1 MFIHFNSMES
11 TGVTENNDFIS
22 NYQNLYHKSHKIYE
36 KIMEFSLCFTLC
48 HIIWLVLRLRL
59 LGLEVETYQR
69 YFYAVFNLCSL
80 CQNIKYHN
88 EKKALNPPVKI
99 GGHLGNLF
107 VEYPCH
113 QIKM

>member
-113 QIKM
+113 QINM